1 MCQSPAIPAKGECTV
16 SIRHSSCRFPYLG
29 PSSTLVHEPCQLIDL
44 SWQNGKTRERTW
56 HGNGAS
62 TATRGN
68 HGPKEIPLQCSLIG
82 PLTLLDMVRVL
93 PRKPER
99 TFFSFYFSAIFN
111 RADLRK

>member
-1 MCQSPAIPAKGECTV
+1 MYRIYSPFRMSVPIPR
-16 SIRHSSCRFPYLG
+16 SIL
-29 PSSTLVHEPCQLIDL
+29 STLVHEPCQLIAP

-68 HGPKEIPLQCSLIG
+68 HSPKQIPLQCSLIG

-93 PRKPER
+93 PSKPEE
-99 TFFSFYFSAIFN
+99 TFFISSFYFRLVFN
-111 RADLRK
+111 REDPK